1 MPAEPSEQTAS
12 LPRFGFSSRIGFVL
26 AAAGSAVGL
35 GNIWSFPAQVAE
47 NGGAAFVLVYLGLS
61 LLLAYPALVAE
72 LMIGR
77 YGQSNPVTALETL
90 PSDKLWSPVTK
101 VSAIIAVVMICLIF
115 SFYSIVGG
123 WLAGF
128 TLAPLV
134 EASGLTAEANWL
146 QTFAPSRNLFL
157 AAAFIGLT
165 LYIVNGGVQ
174 KGIERWS
181 ARLMPL
187 LILLLVGLIFAV
199 LTQDGAMEGLR
210 HYLVPDV
217 SRINGSLI
225 MNALGQSFF
234 SMSLGVGAMM
244 VYGSYLK
251 RDANLPIVA
260 LQVCMLDTGIAVL
273 AGLLIIPALFVA
285 LNLGVTIYLPD
296 GHLANSDTLVF
307 EVLPALFNN
316 LGVMGI
322 PVSIAFFSLMS
333 IAALTS
339 SISMLEVPVAC
350 LTERAGLSR
359 KKASFVIC
367 TGVLLIV
374 AVVISAFD
382 PLFGAMVSLT
392 TGYAQPLD
400 SLLFCL
406 FAGWLMGRD
415 RKLQEI
421 RRGWPDVEK
430 SLFWKVWPWYIRV
443 VCPVLI
449 ASVFILQ
456 HVAD

>member
-1 MPAEPSEQTAS
+1 MPSDLPEQSTS
-12 LPRFGFSSRIGFVL
+12 IPRFGFSTRIGFVL

-47 NGGAAFVLVYLGLS
+47 NGGAAFVLVYLVLS
-61 LLLAYPALVAE
+61 LVLAYPALVAE

-77 YGQSNPVTALETL
+77 YGQSNPVSALENL
-90 PSDKLWSPVTK
+90 PEDRLWRPVTK
-101 VSAIIAVVMICLIF
+101 VTAIIAVLMICLIF

-123 WLAGF
+123 WLAGY
-128 TLAPLV
+128 TLAPLF
-134 EASGLTAEANWL
+134 ESAMPDTASWL
-146 QTFAPSRNLFL
+146 KTFAPTRNFVL
-157 AAAFIGLT
+157 AVAFIGLT
-165 LYIVNGGVQ
+165 LAIVNGGVQ

-187 LILLLVGLIFAV
+187 LVLLLIVLIVAV
-199 LTQDGAMEGLR
+199 MTQEGAEEGLQ
-210 HYLVPDV
+210 HYLIPDFN
-217 SRINGSLI
+217 RINGSLI
-225 MNALGQSFF
+225 LSALGQSFF
-234 SMSLGVGAMM
+234 SISLGVGAMM

-251 RDANLPIVA
+251 RDANLPGVA
-260 LQVCMLDTGIAVL
+260 LQVCLLDTGIAFL

-322 PVSIAFFSLMS
+322 PVALAFFSLMS
-333 IAALTS
+333 TAALTS

-350 LTERAGLSR
+350 LTERGGLSR
-359 KKASFVIC
+359 RKASFVIC
-367 TGVLLIV
+367 SGVLVVV
-374 AVVISAFD
+374 AVVISSFD
-382 PLFGAMVSLT
+382 PLFSMVVNLT
-392 TGYAQPLD
+392 TGYAQPID

-421 RRGWPDVEK
+421 QKGWPGVEH
-430 SLFWKVWPWYIRV
+430 SLFWKVWPWYIRL
-443 VCPVLI
+443 VCPVMI
-449 ASVFILQ
+449 ASVFVLEHIG
-456 HVAD
+456 

>member
-1 MPAEPSEQTAS
+1 MPSDSPEQTAS
-12 LPRFGFSSRIGFVL
+12 LPRFGFSTRIGFVL

-47 NGGAAFVLVYLGLS
+47 NGGAAFVLVYLVLS

-77 YGQSNPVTALETL
+77 YGQSNPVTALESVPQNPAWRT
-90 PSDKLWSPVTK
+90 VTK
-101 VSAIIAVVMICLIF
+101 LTGIVAVLMICLIF

-128 TLAPLV
+128 TLAPLF
-134 EASGLTAEANWL
+134 ETTGMPSAASWL
-146 QTFAPSRNLFL
+146 QTFSPTRNLLL
-157 AAAFIGLT
+157 AIIFIALT
-165 LYIVNGGVQ
+165 LGIVNGGVQ

-187 LILLLVGLIFAV
+187 LVLLLVGLIFTV
-199 LTQDGAMEGLR
+199 MTQEGAIEGVH
-210 HYLVPDV
+210 HYLIPDF
-217 SRINGSLI
+217 SRINETLI

-251 RDANLPIVA
+251 RNANLPNVA
-260 LQVCMLDTGIAVL
+260 LQVCLLDTGIAFL

-285 LNLGVTIYLPD
+285 MNLGVSIYLPD
-296 GHLANSDTLVF
+296 GHLANNDTLVF

-322 PVSIAFFSLMS
+322 PIALAFFSLMS

-359 KKASFVIC
+359 KRASLIVCI
-367 TGVLLIV
+367 GVLAIV
-374 AVVISAFD
+374 AIVIAKFD
-382 PLFGAMVSLT
+382 PLFGAVVSLT
-392 TGYAQPLD
+392 TGYAQPID
-400 SLLFCL
+400 GLLFCL
-406 FAGWLMGRD
+406 FAGWLMGRN

-421 RRGWPDVEK
+421 RKGWPEAEK
-430 SLFWKVWPWYIRV
+430 SLFWKVWPWYIKII
-443 VCPVLI
+443 CPI
-449 ASVFILQ
+449 MITSIFILQ
-456 HVAD
+456 HQS